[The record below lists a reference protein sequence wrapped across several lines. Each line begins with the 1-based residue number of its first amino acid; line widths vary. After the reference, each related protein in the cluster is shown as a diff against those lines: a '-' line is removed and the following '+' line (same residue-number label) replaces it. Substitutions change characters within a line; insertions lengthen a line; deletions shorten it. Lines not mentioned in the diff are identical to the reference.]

1 MGPAQAIANH
11 FGRSLSG
18 STVYQQPFRHWV
30 LTETLPADVLASI
43 VRIPAEVP
51 STNALEGSQR
61 SEFEGRFFFSPC
73 NRTRYLVCDD
83 VARAFQSIEII
94 QLIEKYTDINL
105 RKTWLRIEYTQ
116 DQAGYYLQPH
126 TDTID
131 PKRFTLVITLP
142 TALHLEAMGTDLY
155 DTDHSYVSTQPRT
168 INGALAFVPG
178 SETWHGFSKKPIQ
191 GIRRSLILNYV
202 GDGWPQT
209 LDLSFPEF
217 RVGQSA

>member
-61 SEFEGRFFFSPC
+61 SEFEGRFLFSPC

-142 TALHLEAMGTDLY
+142 TALHLEAIGTDLY
-155 DTDHSYVSTQPRT
+155 DTDHNYVSTQPRT